1 MSLDQLDHYRRL
13 IEIREDLRDPLVMI
27 KVQDL
32 RALLDCYEWYADPTN
47 KPRVRRQAIKE
58 TTP

>member
-1 MSLDQLDHYRRL
+1 MTQADVTSYRRL
-13 IEIREDLRDPLVMI
+13 IRQQDANKDPLVMI

-32 RALLDCYEWYADPTN
+32 RALLDCFEWYADPTN

-58 TTP
+58 TT

>member
-1 MSLDQLDHYRRL
+1 MTQADVTSYRRL
-13 IEIREDLRDPLVMI
+13 IRQQDANKDPLVMI

-32 RALLDCYEWYADPTN
+32 RALLDCFEWYADN

>member
-1 MSLDQLDHYRRL
+1 MSVDQLDHYRRL
-13 IEIREDLRDPLVMI
+13 IEIHHDLKDPLVMI
-27 KVQDL
+27 KVDDL
-32 RALLDCYEWYADPTN
+32 RALLDCWEWYSEPDN

>member
-1 MSLDQLDHYRRL
+1 MTLDTLDQYRRL
-13 IEIREDLRDPLVMI
+13 IRQRDANGDPLVVV

-32 RALLDCYEWYADPTN
+32 RALLDCFEWYSDN